1 LAGKLVCQQKGTSI
15 LPVTAVAIAV
25 TPDGTVFSA
34 GVAEAYGGVASYKAG
49 KFVTKYDYESGF
61 GSSAFAV
68 AVDDSYVY
76 IGTGV
81 GVFRTR
87 IGDESYNRTP
97 IIKGSVYGLSLRSGE
112 LYVSDTAA
120 NKIRIFSMATMKEI
134 RSFPAPRPGPLAVSA
149 DGWVWVIQ
157 SKPGEEPFA
166 MD

>member
-1 LAGKLVCQQKGTSI
+1 VI
-15 LPVTAVAIAV
+15 IACE
-25 TPDGTVFSA
+25 T
-34 GVAEAYGGVASYKAG
+34 
-49 KFVTKYDYESGF
+49 
-61 GSSAFAV
+61 
-68 AVDDSYVY
+68 

-120 NKIRIFSMATMKEI
+120 NEIRIFSTATMKEI

-149 DGWVWVIQ
+149 DGRVWVIQ
-157 SKPGEEPFA
+157 GKPGEEPFA